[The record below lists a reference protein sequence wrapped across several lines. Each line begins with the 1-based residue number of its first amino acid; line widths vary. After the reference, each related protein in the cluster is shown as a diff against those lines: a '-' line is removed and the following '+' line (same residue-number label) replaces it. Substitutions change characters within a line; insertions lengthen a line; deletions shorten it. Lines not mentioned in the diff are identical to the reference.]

1 MNKVRLIVLEQ
12 NGLGE
17 LIESYEYVS
26 YRQAIAMQEEYM
38 NTILN
43 SGVVIGYDIE
53 KGPQYS
59 TFDADIDSELIEIL
73 YEIVEFRIKQILQD
87 HC

>member
-12 NGLGE
+12 NDLGE

>member
-12 NGLGE
+12 NDLGE

-38 NTILN
+38 ATILK

-59 TFDADIDSELIEIL
+59 TFDADMDSELIEIL

-87 HC
+87 YC

>member
-12 NGLGE
+12 NDLGE

-26 YRQAIAMQEEYM
+26 YRQEIAMQEEYM

-73 YEIVEFRIKQILQD
+73 YEIVEYRIKQILQD

>member
-12 NGLGE
+12 NDLGE

-38 NTILN
+38 NTILK
-43 SGVVIGYDIE
+43 SGVVVGYDVD
-53 KGPQYS
+53 KGAEFS
-59 TFDADIDSELIEIL
+59 VDDVTINSELVEIL
-73 YEIVEFRIKQILQD
+73 YEIVEYRIKQILQD

>member
-12 NGLGE
+12 NDLGE

-53 KGPQYS
+53 KWPQYS
-59 TFDADIDSELIEIL
+59 TLDAAMDSELIEIL
-73 YEIVEFRIKQILQD
+73 HQIVEYRIKQILQD

>member
-1 MNKVRLIVLEQ
+1 MNKVKIIVLGE
-12 NGLGE
+12 NELGE
-17 LIESYEYVS
+17 FTESYEYVS
-26 YRQAIAMQEEYM
+26 YKTAIAMQEESM
-38 NTILN
+38 ATILN

-59 TFDADIDSELIEIL
+59 TLDAAMDSELIEIL
-73 YEIVEFRIKQILQD
+73 HQIVEYRIKQILQD

>member
-12 NGLGE
+12 NDLGE

-59 TFDADIDSELIEIL
+59 TFDADMDSELIEIL